1 MCTFTCLEGLG
12 VVVVRGF
19 SLSLPLRFSEAEKL
33 FESLVCE
40 EARSVKF
47 VPRLGLV
54 VISMFG
60 LLGVNGRLFG
70 RVLLAV
76 RKVVACC

>member
-1 MCTFTCLEGLG
+1 MCTFTCLEGFG
-12 VVVVRGF
+12 GGGGERF
-19 SLSLPLRFSEAEKL
+19 LSLPLCFSEAEKL
-33 FESLVCE
+33 FEFLVCE

-60 LLGVNGRLFG
+60 LLGVNVRLFG

-76 RKVVACC
+76 